1 MQINRFRN
9 NSPDSINN
17 QDEALKSIQIQ
28 IAILSVFLLCG
39 LSVPPAAAAPKA
51 IVQHAAF
58 GIEIGNWQP
67 HSLNDEPRFTDFGAA
82 GATPFVGFSILFPL
96 RSDLGLR
103 ISADYWA
110 LRELEETEHV
120 HSLTIHPLCLDFKYW
135 LIPDYWLSA
144 FVMYGGGVYWGV
156 ENETD
161 PFGDRLSEA
170 QAGWGANLGA
180 GVDLA
185 FSRRLGIGI
194 LLQYHFV
201 RFPEPVAGVE
211 DYSGP
216 KIGGEFH
223 WFF

>member
-1 MQINRFRN
+1 MKLIQSQIVIWSTVLLHF
-9 NSPDSINN
+9 
-17 QDEALKSIQIQ
+17 
-28 IAILSVFLLCG
+28 LSV
-39 LSVPPAAAAPKA
+39 SPTAAVSKT
-51 IVQHAAF
+51 IVQRAAF

-67 HSLNDEPRFTDFGAA
+67 HSLNDEPRFADFGAA
-82 GATPFVGFSILFPL
+82 GATPFVGLSIVFPL
-96 RSDLGLR
+96 KSDLGLR
-103 ISADYWA
+103 LSIDYWA
-110 LRELEETEHV
+110 LRDLEETEHV
-120 HSLTIHPLCLDFKYW
+120 HSLTIHPICLDLKYW

-161 PFGDRLSEA
+161 PFGDRLSKA
-170 QAGWGANLGA
+170 RAGWGANLGT

-185 FSRRLGIGI
+185 ISRHLGIGI

-201 RFPEPVAGVE
+201 RFPEPVGGVE

-216 KIGGEFH
+216 KVGGELH

>member
-1 MQINRFRN
+1 MRYTPKYIVLLIIILC
-9 NSPDSINN
+9 SGLAYADPGT
-17 QDEALKSIQIQ
+17 
-28 IAILSVFLLCG
+28 IAQR
-39 LSVPPAAAAPKA
+39 AA
-51 IVQHAAF
+51 I

-82 GATPFVGFSILFPL
+82 GATPFVGLSIVLPI

-103 ISADYWA
+103 LSADYWA
-110 LRELEETEHV
+110 LRDLEETEHV
-120 HSLTIHPLCLDFKYW
+120 HSLTVHPLCLDFKYW

-161 PFGDRLSEA
+161 PFGDRLSKA
-170 QAGWGANLGA
+170 RAGWGANLGA

-185 FSRRLGIGI
+185 ITRHLGFGV

-201 RFPEPVAGVE
+201 RFSEPVGGVE

-216 KIGGEFH
+216 KVGGELH